1 MEPDGSCLI
10 DASMVPLIMALN
22 QQGHLTGFCCSG
34 LKREHRAKKFGISQ
48 GYIMFRD
55 SQLPSYPLPRW
66 LYREG
71 GCIRMDFV
79 ATEEQR
85 ETAWAEFTSIVCG
98 VNIP

>member
-10 DASMVPLIMALN
+10 DSSMVPLIMALN
-22 QQGHLTGFCCSG
+22 QRGHLTDFCCSG
-34 LKREHRAKKFGISQ
+34 LKREHRENKFGISQ
-48 GYIMFRD
+48 GYISFRD
-55 SQLPSYPLPRW
+55 RRLPPYPLPCW

-71 GCIRMDFV
+71 GCIRMDHG
-79 ATEEQR
+79 ATEQQK